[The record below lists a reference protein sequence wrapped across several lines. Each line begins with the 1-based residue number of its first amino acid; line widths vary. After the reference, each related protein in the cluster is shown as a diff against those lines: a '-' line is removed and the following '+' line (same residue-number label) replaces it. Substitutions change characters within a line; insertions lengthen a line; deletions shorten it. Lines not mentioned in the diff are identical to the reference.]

1 MGPNIDRRLFVV
13 GVLAFI
19 GATILV
25 ATIVLMC
32 TAIFTWVE
40 TSSGFPVLYVSEVR
54 GEHLQNASIIHLTE
68 KDFEQYPAL
77 DSVIR
82 GDNRGPDPWKLEYPS
97 DDPDER
103 GIGSVAV
110 TYVERDVLIESSG
123 IDLETRKRPYLEY
136 KGAYYYTLV
145 SIP

>member
-1 MGPNIDRRLFVV
+1 MKSKVNRRLIVV

-19 GATILV
+19 GAILLV
-25 ATIVLMC
+25 ATIVITC

-40 TSSGFPVLYVSEVR
+40 TSGGFPTLDVSEVR

-82 GDNRGPDPWKLEYPS
+82 GDNRDPDPWKLEYPS

-103 GIGSVAV
+103 LIGSVAV
-110 TYVERDVLIESSG
+110 TYVERDMLIESSG

-136 KGAYYYTLV
+136 EGVYYYTLV

>member
-1 MGPNIDRRLFVV
+1 MKSKVNRRLIVV

-19 GATILV
+19 GAILLV
-25 ATIVLMC
+25 ATVVLTC

-40 TSSGFPVLYVSEVR
+40 TSGGFPTLDVSEVR
-54 GEHLQNASIIHLTE
+54 GEHLQNASIIQLTE

-82 GDNRGPDPWKLEYPS
+82 GDNRDPDPWKLEYPS

-103 GIGSVAV
+103 LIGSVAV
-110 TYVERDVLIESSG
+110 TYVERDMLIESSG

-136 KGAYYYTLV
+136 EGVYYYTLV